1 MCRYK
6 NSHCVAHSPSSGHCL
21 ALSYSD
27 LSAWCYGCDSYVD
40 NQLIYQVKNMAH
52 RDKFGEEMLKPDYGV
67 AGQGAGPTFKMV

>member
-6 NSHCVAHSPSSGHCL
+6 NSHCVAHSSSSGHCL

-40 NQLIYQVKNMAH
+40 NQLLYQVKNMAH
-52 RDKFGEEMLKPDYGV
+52 RHKFGEEMLKPDYGGE
-67 AGQGAGPTFKMV
+67 GQGAGPTFKMV